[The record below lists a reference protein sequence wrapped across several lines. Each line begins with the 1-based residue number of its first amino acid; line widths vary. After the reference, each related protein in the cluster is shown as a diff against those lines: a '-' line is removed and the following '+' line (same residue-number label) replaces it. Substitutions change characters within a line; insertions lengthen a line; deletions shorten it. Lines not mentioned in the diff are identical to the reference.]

1 MDALNLETLYLR
13 SHAEGVCR
21 DQAAHAGAG
30 IDWSHVEQCYNAYDG
45 QTDGF
50 VGVEYLWSTDYAYSL
65 DILCLMALTEALG
78 LEYGDYTR
86 R

>member
-1 MDALNLETLYLR
+1 MDALNIDTLHLR

-21 DQAAHAGAG
+21 DHDAHT
-30 IDWSHVEQCYNAYDG
+30 E
-45 QTDGF
+45 
-50 VGVEYLWSTDYAYSL
+50 LYAYSL

-78 LEYGDYTR
+78 VEYGDYTR

>member
-1 MDALNLETLYLR
+1 MTNINTLHLR

-21 DQAAHAGAG
+21 DWAAIGRLCQERFPTVLRTLHE
-30 IDWSHVEQCYNAYDG
+30 SEKAYELY
-45 QTDGF
+45 T
-50 VGVEYLWSTDYAYSL
+50 YSL